1 MAPAELANAL
11 ALVGVVILI
20 AALLSGLVERSGVP
34 QVAIFLALG
43 AALGPA
49 GLGALDVGLD
59 SPALHIVATLSL
71 ALILFT
77 DALGLDLREAR
88 RHRVLALLALGPGTL
103 LSAALFAAL
112 AVWLLDL
119 ALPAAAIL
127 GAALASTDPVL
138 LKGLLSRPE
147 LPASAR
153 HALRLESGLND
164 VVLLPIVLVAL
175 VFAGG
180 AEPGAAAVAKLGLDL
195 FLLGPGAGVLVGL
208 FGLATLDLMRRRVG
222 VRRDY
227 ESLYSLGIAFAAFAA
242 AEAVHGSGFLAAFA
256 AGLTIALF
264 DVELCDC
271 FKEYGETTAELA
283 LLLTFVLLGGSLIW
297 SGIPL
302 ATGET
307 LLFAVLVLVARP
319 LVYLAAFAPAR
330 IERPARLMVAWFG
343 PRGLS
348 SLLLVLLAVFAG
360 AEQGPELFRITSLV
374 VLLSIL
380 VHGGS
385 LVWMGRGRARAT
397 PAPAV
402 APAVAPAPTLAPP
415 PALGS
420 TANVA
425 TADPV
430 LVSAAELSALLA
442 SGAPVVPLDVR
453 RDEARAESSFQATGS
468 RRLAPQL
475 AVADARRLG
484 LPSDAWLAAYC
495 TCPREETSERVA
507 RDLQRAGFARARAL
521 VGGFDAWRA
530 AGLPLEP
537 KA

>member
-1 MAPAELANAL
+1 MTPAELANAL

-49 GLGALDVGLD
+49 GLGALDIGLD
-59 SPALHIVATLSL
+59 SQALHVVATLSL

-88 RHRVLALLALGPGTL
+88 QHRVLALLALGPGTL

-112 AVWLLDL
+112 AWWLLDL
-119 ALPAAAIL
+119 APAAAAIL

-138 LKGLLSRPE
+138 LKGLLRRPE
-147 LPASAR
+147 LPVSAR

-175 VFAGG
+175 AFVGG
-180 AEPGAAAVAKLGLDL
+180 TEPGPGAWARLGLDL

-242 AEAVHGSGFLAAFA
+242 AESVHGSGFLAAFA

-297 SGIPL
+297 SGVPL
-302 ATGET
+302 ATGRS
-307 LLFAVLVLVARP
+307 LFFVALVLLARP
-319 LVYLAAFAPAR
+319 LIYLAAFAPTR
-330 IERPARLMVAWFG
+330 VERPARLIVAWFG

-348 SLLLVLLAVFAG
+348 SLLLALLAVFAG
-360 AEQGPELFRITSLV
+360 AEEGPEIFRLTCLV
-374 VLLSIL
+374 VLVSIV

-385 LVWMGRGRARAT
+385 LMWLGRGRRTAV
-397 PAPAV
+397 PAA
-402 APAVAPAPTLAPP
+402 APP
-415 PALGS
+415 PPSSPGG
-420 TANVA
+420 A
-425 TADPV
+425 TADPM
-430 LVSAAELSALLA
+430 LVSAAELTSLLA
-442 SGAPVVPLDVR
+442 AGAPVIPLDVR
-453 RDEARAESSFQATGS
+453 RDDARAESSLQAEGS

-484 LPSDAWLAAYC
+484 LPADAWLAAYC
-495 TCPREETSERVA
+495 TCPNEETSARVT
-507 RDLQRAGFARARAL
+507 RDLQRAGWPRARAL
-521 VGGFDAWRA
+521 VGGFDAWRT